1 MKKAPLVLSALVML
15 MGLPI
20 GSSMAAQPDAVS
32 AARAGTVYPQITV
45 SATGEVQRKP
55 DYAFVHIGVEF
66 REQTA
71 TAASERA
78 GAAMEKIVK
87 AIEGLKLAGQ
97 QLQTSGVSLNP
108 AYVWKSQEEPRQ
120 LMGYDAVSMLRVRID
135 DPKSA
140 GKVIDAAIA
149 AGANRIDGVSF
160 EIKEALEA
168 RQEATRLAA
177 QAARQKAETL
187 AGALGLKI
195 RSVVTATTTSD
206 SPRPWMMAQAN
217 RVASS
222 PAPEGFGGAVEPG
235 LITIQAEATVTF
247 SAE

>member
-15 MGLPI
+15 MGVPA
-20 GSSMAAQPDAVS
+20 SSALAVQPDAVT

-66 REQTA
+66 REPTA

-78 GAAMEKIVK
+78 GSAMDKVVK
-87 AIEGLKLAGQ
+87 AIEELKLPGQ

-108 AYVWKSQEEPRQ
+108 AYVWRSQEEPRQ
-120 LMGYDAVSMLRVRID
+120 LLGYDAVSMLRVRCE
-135 DPKSA
+135 DPKSV
-140 GKVIDAAIA
+140 GKIIDAAIM

-195 RSVVTATTTSD
+195 RSVVTATTSSD

-217 RVASS
+217 RVASAPS
-222 PAPEGFGGAVEPG
+222 PEGLGGAVEPG

-247 SAE
+247 AAE